1 MKTQART
8 GIFLSILFFF
18 LCGTALGG
26 LTSMSV
32 QVKNGQLRSTP
43 SFMGKVLKTV
53 PYGGL
58 VFVLETNGD
67 WKRVSTDGQESNS
80 GWIHSSALTPK
91 TIVFRAGETDVEEIA
106 TNDELALAGKGFN
119 KQVEQAYKSQ
129 NPDVD
134 FSRVDRMENYRV
146 SQQEMAAFLKKGE
159 VTP

>member
-1 MKTQART
+1 MKTQARA
-8 GIFLSILFFF
+8 GVFLLILFFF
-18 LCGTALGG
+18 LFGTAFGG
-26 LTSMSV
+26 VTRMSV

-43 SFMGKVLKTV
+43 SFLGKVLKTV

-58 VFVLETNGD
+58 VFVMGSKGD

-91 TIVFRAGETDVEEIA
+91 KIIFRAGETDVEEIA

-119 KQVEQAYKSQ
+119 KQVEQAFKSQ
-129 NPDVD
+129 NPNID
-134 FSRVDRMENYRV
+134 FSWIDRMENYRV
-146 SQQEMAAFLKKGE
+146 SQQEIAAFLKKGE